1 MTLFDLS
8 HPLETGMPVYPGDP
22 EVRIE
27 SALSVPE
34 DGVAVARLDL
44 GSHAGTHIDAPAHSI
59 VGGAT
64 VDEIPLE
71 WLVGAAH
78 VLRIADP
85 RPDTGF
91 GIEDLEQPLPDRLPP
106 AVLIATGWDTRFG
119 SDSAA
124 AHPFVEPDLAERL
137 WAAGARVLGV
147 DTLSPDSASRAMA
160 GGGLP
165 VHEQWLGRGGA
176 IVENLRG
183 LGQLPANVRISL
195 LPLRIFGGDGSPI
208 RAIAETTVSE
218 AEFLPDPRDP

>member
-1 MTLFDLS
+1 MLVDLS
-8 HPLETGMPVYPGDP
+8 HPLETGMPVFPGDP

-27 SALSVPE
+27 TALAVPE

-64 VDEIPLE
+64 VDELPLE
-71 WLVGAAH
+71 WLVGDAR
-78 VLRIADP
+78 VLRVVDP
-85 RPDTGF
+85 RADTAY
-91 GIEDLEQPLPDRLPP
+91 GIDDLAEPLPERLPP
-106 AVLIATGWDTRFG
+106 AVLIATGWDTHFG
-119 SDSAA
+119 SDAA
-124 AHPFVEPDLAERL
+124 FAHPFAAADLAERL

-147 DTLSPDSASRAMA
+147 DTLSPDSTPRAVS
-160 GGGLP
+160 GEGLP
-165 VHEQWLGRGGA
+165 VHEHWLGRGGA

-218 AEFLPDPRDP
+218 AVQPPNPRDP

>member
-1 MTLFDLS
+1 MLVDLS
-8 HPLETGMPVYPGDP
+8 HPLETGMPVFPGDP

-27 SALSVPE
+27 PALAVPE

-44 GSHAGTHIDAPAHSI
+44 GSHTGTHIDAPSHSV

-64 VDEIPLE
+64 VDELPLE
-71 WLVGAAH
+71 WLVGDAR
-78 VLRIADP
+78 VLRVTDP
-85 RPDTGF
+85 RADTAY
-91 GIEDLEQPLPDRLPP
+91 GIDDLAEPLPERLPP

-119 SDSAA
+119 SDAA
-124 AHPFVEPDLAERL
+124 FAHPFVDADLAERL
-137 WAAGARVLGV
+137 WGAGARVLGV
-147 DTLSPDSASRAMA
+147 DTLSPDSTPRAVSGA
-160 GGGLP
+160 GLP

-218 AEFLPDPRDP
+218 AVQPPDPRDP